1 MTNVNI
7 IMNVDN
13 DAFMHDNL
21 GSDIAMVLKNYANAI
36 ETLFDPDT
44 TIKLESKLTDIN
56 GETIGKVTF
65 TTGDYG

>member
-7 IMNVDN
+7 IMNVDP
-13 DAFMHDNL
+13 DALMHEDL
-21 GSDIAMVLKNYANAI
+21 GSDIAMILKNYANAI

>member
-7 IMNVDN
+7 IMNVDD
-13 DAFMHDNL
+13 DALMHENL

-36 ETLFDPDT
+36 ESLFDPDT
-44 TIKLESKLTDIN
+44 NFKLETNLKDIN

-65 TTGDYG
+65 TTGNYG

>member
-7 IMNVDN
+7 IMNVDD
-13 DAFMHDNL
+13 DALMYEDL
-21 GSDIAMVLKNYANAI
+21 GSDIAMILKNYANAI

>member
-7 IMNVDN
+7 IMNVDD
-13 DAFMHDNL
+13 DALMHEDL
-21 GSDIAMVLKNYANAI
+21 GSDIAMILKNYANAI